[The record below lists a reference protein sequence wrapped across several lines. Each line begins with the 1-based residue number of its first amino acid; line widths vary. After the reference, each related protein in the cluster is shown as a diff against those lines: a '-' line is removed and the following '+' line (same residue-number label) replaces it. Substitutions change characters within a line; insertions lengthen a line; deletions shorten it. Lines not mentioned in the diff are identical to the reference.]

1 MNFTAYFGMSYK
13 FTSDSNMWI
22 FCLLP
27 CVPPWLTLSSPPLT
41 HIHETDIQQL
51 QTGGARSTTFMPQN
65 QFAYGGNI
73 GYK

>member
-1 MNFTAYFGMSYK
+1 MNFTAYFCMSYK
-13 FTSDSNMWI
+13 GYIGFKHVDILSFTLCTSLADM
-22 FCLLP
+22 
-27 CVPPWLTLSSPPLT
+27 SPPLT

-51 QTGGARSTTFMPQN
+51 QKGGARSTTFMPQN